1 MVLEF
6 CLCDLN
12 FIIKNKRLNKKD
24 LDLYEHN
31 KWVKK
36 SMQEIL
42 KGVKYIHQRMI
53 MHRDLNPSNI
63 LFGLDGMLKL
73 GDFDLARQVPLGHK
87 KLTHEVITLYYR
99 PPEILL
105 GYEFYSDSVDMWS
118 VGCIFYEL
126 AAL

>member
-1 MVLEF
+1 M
-6 CLCDLN
+6 
-12 FIIKNKRLNKKD
+12 K
-24 LDLYEHN
+24 
-31 KWVKK
+31 
-36 SMQEIL
+36 EIL

-53 MHRDLNPSNI
+53 MHRDLKPSNI

-126 AAL
+126 AALQVLFKSDNELD